1 MRKFGWLMAVA
12 VLAAGLAVAA
22 LALAEGPSRSE
33 YVERLEKVC
42 KPRAEATTR
51 AMDGVRGDIKGRR
64 LKAAAA
70 KFEKAERIFRSTVM
84 TISAEPRP
92 SEDKPT
98 LKTWFRYLNR
108 QEKYLK
114 EIAEALRA
122 EEAVKA
128 QHLTAAF
135 IRTGNKANDVTLAF
149 GFDYCRFKFSR
160 FS

>member
-1 MRKFGWLMAVA
+1 MRKFGWSAAAATLV
-12 VLAAGLAVAA
+12 AGLAVAA

-42 KPRAEATTR
+42 KPRAEATVR
-51 AMDGVRGDIKGRR
+51 ATEGVRDDLRGHR

-70 KFEKAERIFRSTVM
+70 KFEKAKRIFGSTVT
-84 TISAEPRP
+84 TISAVPRP

-98 LKTWFRYLNR
+98 LRIWFRYLNR
-108 QEKYLK
+108 QQKYLQ
-114 EIAEALRA
+114 EIAAALRA
-122 EEAVKA
+122 EEAIRA

-135 IRTGNKANDVTLAF
+135 IRTGNRANDVTLAF
-149 GFDYCRFKFSR
+149 DFDYCRFKFSR